1 LPALGNLVALIMS
14 TTPTRSS
21 PKRRHFR
28 AGDSNRVALYQKM
41 LKETESMPTPEEIVI
56 AVLQTLNVPYELID
70 IDPSFADTA
79 AFCEK
84 YGYPVERSCNT
95 IIVASKKEPKRY
107 VACVVLAHTRLDVN
121 KRVTKL
127 MGVSKA
133 SFASAE
139 EMITLTGMQVGGVT
153 PFSLP
158 GGVPL
163 YIDDRIMM
171 LDWIILGGG
180 GRSLKIKTS
189 PAVFPM
195 LGGQV
200 VSGLAM

>member
-1 LPALGNLVALIMS
+1 MQSPEELVA
-14 TTPTRSS
+14 
-21 PKRRHFR
+21 
-28 AGDSNRVALYQKM
+28 AVVAKLG
-41 LKETESMPTPEEIVI
+41 
-56 AVLQTLNVPYELID
+56 VPYELIR
-70 IDPSFADTA
+70 IDPAFADTA

-95 IIVASKKEPKRY
+95 IIVASKKEPKTF

-139 EMITLTGMQVGGVT
+139 EMMALTGMQVGGVT
-153 PFSLP
+153 PFALP
-158 GGVPL
+158 PGMPL
-163 YIDDRIMM
+163 YIDDRIPG

-189 PAVFPM
+189 PAVFEK
-195 LGGQV
+195 LGAEV
-200 VSGLAM
+200 VAGLAL

>member
-1 LPALGNLVALIMS
+1 
-14 TTPTRSS
+14 
-21 PKRRHFR
+21 
-28 AGDSNRVALYQKM
+28 
-41 LKETESMPTPEEIVI
+41 MPTPEEIVI
-56 AVLQTLNVPYELID
+56 VALQKLGVSYELID
-70 IDPSFADTA
+70 IDPNFADTA

-84 YGYPVERSCNT
+84 YSYPVERSCNT

-127 MGVSKA
+127 MDVSKA

-139 EMITLTGMQVGGVT
+139 EMIALTGMQVGGVT

-158 GGVPL
+158 AGVPL
-163 YIDDRIMM
+163 YIDDRIMA

-189 PAVFPM
+189 PEVFRK
-195 LGGQV
+195 LGAEV

>member
-1 LPALGNLVALIMS
+1 
-14 TTPTRSS
+14 
-21 PKRRHFR
+21 
-28 AGDSNRVALYQKM
+28 M
-41 LKETESMPTPEEIVI
+41 LKENESMPPSEEIVI
-56 AVLQTLNVPYELID
+56 AALQKLDVAYELID
-70 IDPSFADTA
+70 IDPQFADTA

-84 YGYPVERSCNT
+84 YGYPAERSCNT

-121 KRVTKL
+121 RRVTKL

-139 EMITLTGMQVGGVT
+139 EMIALTGMQVGGVT

-158 GGVPL
+158 AGVPL
-163 YIDDRIMM
+163 YIDDRIMA

-189 PAVFPM
+189 PEVFM
-195 LGGQV
+195 RLGAEV
-200 VSGLAM
+200 VSGLAV

>member
-1 LPALGNLVALIMS
+1 MSSPEALVAD
-14 TTPTRSS
+14 
-21 PKRRHFR
+21 
-28 AGDSNRVALYQKM
+28 A
-41 LKETESMPTPEEIVI
+41 I
-56 AVLQTLNVPYELID
+56 AKLGVEYERIE
-70 IDPSFADTA
+70 IDPAFADTA
-79 AFCEK
+79 QFCEK
-84 YGYPVERSCNT
+84 YGYPLDRSCNT
-95 IIVASKKEPKRY
+95 IIVASKKEPKQF

-139 EMITLTGMQVGGVT
+139 EMMTLTGMQVGGVT

-158 GGVPL
+158 PGLPL
-163 YIDDRIMM
+163 YVDDRIPP

-189 PAVFPM
+189 PEVFTK
-195 LGGQV
+195 LGAEV
-200 VSGLAM
+200 VSGLAF

>member
-1 LPALGNLVALIMS
+1 M
-14 TTPTRSS
+14 
-21 PKRRHFR
+21 
-28 AGDSNRVALYQKM
+28 
-41 LKETESMPTPEEIVI
+41 TPEEKVADTIGKLGI
-56 AVLQTLNVPYELID
+56 GYELIT
-70 IDPSFADTA
+70 IDPAFADTA

-95 IIVASKKEPKRY
+95 IIVASKKEPKQF

-127 MGVSKA
+127 MGVPKA

-139 EMITLTGMQVGGVT
+139 EMMALTGMQVGGVT

-158 GGVPL
+158 AGMPL
-163 YIDDRIMM
+163 YIDDRIPS

-180 GRSLKIKTS
+180 GRSLKVKTS
-189 PAVFPM
+189 PEALIK
-195 LGGQV
+195 LGAEV
-200 VSGLAM
+200 VAGLAG

>member
-1 LPALGNLVALIMS
+1 M
-14 TTPTRSS
+14 RSAPLDQARQS
-21 PKRRHFR
+21 AFFQMVPRRFR
-28 AGDSNRVALYQKM
+28 SADPDRWNGCIHVLS
-41 LKETESMPTPEEIVI
+41 PEEIVI
-56 AVLQTLNVPYELID
+56 EAVKTLDVPYEAIE
-70 IDPSFADTA
+70 IDPAFADTA

-84 YGYPVERSCNT
+84 YGYPMNRSCNT
-95 IIVASKKEPKRY
+95 IIVASKKEPKQF
-107 VACVVLAHTRLDVN
+107 VACVVLAHTKLDVN

-139 EMITLTGMQVGGVT
+139 EMMALTGMQVGGVT

-158 GGVPL
+158 PGLVL
-163 YIDDRIMM
+163 YIDDRIPQ

-180 GRSLKIKTS
+180 GRGLKIKIS
-189 PAVFPM
+189 PAVFDK

-200 VSGLAM
+200 VSGLAML